1 MNSKES
7 EEVKARDARLK
18 KILEKEGDFRNQEQ
32 VEKDSKKSGE
42 TSDPKKT

>member
-1 MNSKES
+1 MNDKES

-18 KILEKEGDFRNQEQ
+18 KIREQEGDFKNQGQ
-32 VEKDSKKSGE
+32 IEKDSKKSGG